1 MVASVRIAEDEADFR
16 RFRDLVEEYEES
28 LPDDLKHASFEREV
42 ANLPTQYGP
51 PGAAFVATVDERSAG
66 CVALNVLDESTAVI
80 KKLYVAPAYRKL
92 GLGRRLLADLIAF
105 ARDRRVARLVLDTER
120 DRLPAAYKL
129 YLSLGFR
136 ECAPY
141 GEVDY
146 RCPTF
151 MQLDLSVS
159 P

>member
-1 MVASVRIAEDEADFR
+1 MVANIRIAKDESDYR

-28 LPDDLKHASFEREV
+28 LPDDLRHTSFEREV
-42 ANLPTQYGP
+42 DDLPAQYGP

-66 CVALNVLDESTAVI
+66 CVAVNVLDESTAVI

-92 GLGRRLLADLIAF
+92 GLARRLLADLIAF
-105 ARDRRVARLVLDTER
+105 ARDRRLARLVLDTER
-120 DRLPAAYKL
+120 DRLPAAYNL

-141 GEVDY
+141 GAVDY

-151 MQLDLSVS
+151 MELDL